1 MSPRQVRAVLAGL
14 LLGVMLA
21 ALDNTIVSVAMPTIV
36 GDLGGVGDVS
46 WVVTAY
52 LLTATA
58 STPLYGRISDMYGRK
73 PVFVAAVVIF
83 LAGSVL
89 AGASQNMGE
98 LVVTRAIQGLGGGGL
113 MALALAVV
121 ADIVPPRER
130 GKYAGLFGAVFGL
143 ASLIGPLVG
152 GLLVDHAS
160 WRWIFYVNVP
170 LGLLA
175 LAVVTTRL
183 HLPRRPQPHRLD
195 VGGAVLLV
203 AAVSAFLLWLDRGQ
217 GAGFGATQS
226 WAPGAACALLIAAFV
241 ARERGAAEPI
251 LPLRLFADPSFTLTG
266 AIAFGVGVAMFAA
279 VLFVPVQLQ
288 VVQGMSA
295 TRSGLLLLAMTT
307 GLLLTSVGA
316 GRAISRTGR
325 YKRYPVLGTGL
336 VTLAMLGL
344 TRLGPDT
351 SSAWT
356 ALTLTVLGLG
366 IGLVSQVLV
375 LAVQT
380 SVDPSDLGIATASTS
395 FFRSLGGMVGTAVS
409 GTVLAG
415 VLTGRLGA
423 DGAAQVDLDR
433 LSLLPEKIA
442 ALPAAAHASF
452 VDAFSA
458 GTHAVFW
465 IAVPVAAAAFLLA
478 LLLPEKPL
486 PATPGA
492 PRPPREAK
500 PADTSAPGT
509 SVAVPQPADQ

>member
-14 LLGVMLA
+14 LLGVLLA
-21 ALDNTIVSVAMPTIV
+21 ALDNTIVAVAMPTIV

-46 WVVTAY
+46 WIVTAY

-73 PVFVAAVVIF
+73 PVFVAAVLIF

-98 LVVTRAIQGLGGGGL
+98 LVATRALQGLGGGGL
-113 MALALAVV
+113 MALAMAVV

-130 GKYAGLFGAVFGL
+130 GRYHGLFGAVFGL

-175 LAVVTTRL
+175 LLVVTTRL
-183 HLPRRPQPHRLD
+183 HLPRRPRPHRLD
-195 VGGAVLLV
+195 IGGAVLLV
-203 AAVSAFLLWLDRGQ
+203 AAVSGFLLWLDRGR
-217 GAGFGATQS
+217 GAGFDAAQS
-226 WAPGAACALLIAAFV
+226 WAPGAACALLLAAFV
-241 ARERGAAEPI
+241 ARERVAAEPI
-251 LPLRLFADPSFTLTG
+251 LPLRLFANPSFTITG

-307 GLLLTSVGA
+307 GLLLTSMGS
-316 GRAISRTGR
+316 GRAITRTGR

-336 VTLAMLGL
+336 VTVAMLGL
-344 TRLGPDT
+344 TRLTPHT
-351 SSAWT
+351 STAQT

-380 SVDPSDLGIATASTS
+380 AVEPADIGIATASTS
-395 FFRSLGGMVGTAVS
+395 FFRSLGAMVGTAVS
-409 GTVLAG
+409 GTVLAS
-415 VLTGRLGA
+415 VLTSRLGA
-423 DGAAQVDLDR
+423 DGAARVDLHR
-433 LSLLPEKIA
+433 LSLLPDAVA
-442 ALPAAAHASF
+442 ALPRAAHTEF
-452 VDAFSA
+452 VEAFNA
-458 GTHAVFW
+458 ATHVVFW
-465 IAVPVAAAAFLLA
+465 ISVPVAAAAFVLA
-478 LLLPEKPL
+478 LLVPETPL
-486 PATPGA
+486 TRAHGAAATPD
-492 PRPPREAK
+492 
-500 PADTSAPGT
+500 PARKAATPAAT
-509 SVAVPQPADQ
+509 ARAVPQPADQ